1 MVREFK
7 AGVANEDYDTE
18 VSIHSGSFA
27 QLIEVVRSREQDLDC
42 NASLRSKRRNKG
54 TRRARTGA
62 YLDDTESD
70 DDRSD
75 KKRKA
80 EKDSSGKPPKPK
92 TYVPFIPQFLF
103 NSLDKDA
110 KKNMSKWRD
119 GEQWDTHMKYAED
132 MLVDSKR
139 DDSDADPQKVKG
151 SGVVSPKHVG
161 PVSRTIA

>member
-27 QLIEVVRSREQDLDC
+27 QLIEVVRSREQDLDH

-92 TYVPFIPQFLF
+92 TYVLFILQFLF

-110 KKNMSKWRD
+110 KKNASKWRD
-119 GEQWDTHMKYAED
+119 GEQWDTYGICRGHA
-132 MLVDSKR
+132 R
-139 DDSDADPQKVKG
+139 
-151 SGVVSPKHVG
+151 
-161 PVSRTIA
+161 